1 MAKVL
6 FHIDL
11 NAFFASAEEIRHP
24 EYKGKPIAIG
34 SLSSRGV
41 LSTANYIA
49 REYGVHSAMPV
60 FMAKEKCP
68 ELIIIPGDY
77 P

>member
-41 LSTANYIA
+41 YRQPIISQENMESIRLCLSSW
-49 REYGVHSAMPV
+49 RKKSVPS
-60 FMAKEKCP
+60 
-68 ELIIIPGDY
+68 
-77 P
+77 